1 MVLGPQAGQEVGRDF
16 ELRIVRRKVMA
27 TNFSTA
33 QTLMR
38 EAENCLAEA
47 KRYFAEGDWNFTIR
61 RAQECVE
68 LALKGLLKAG
78 GWEVPKRHDVGA
90 IVAERLQEAGIVMET
105 EVAQKIVSASERL
118 SQQQA
123 PAFYWEIA
131 FTRDD
136 AKLAIEDAE
145 FVLAWAKGMLRRFQL
160 GVS

>member
-1 MVLGPQAGQEVGRDF
+1 
-16 ELRIVRRKVMA
+16 MA

-38 EAENCLAEA
+38 EAENCLTEA

-90 IVAERLQEAGIVMET
+90 IVLERLREVGITMET
-105 EVAQKIVSASERL
+105 ETAQKIASASERL
-118 SQQQA
+118 AQQRA

-131 FTRDD
+131 FTRND
-136 AKLAIEDAE
+136 AETAIEDAE
-145 FVLAWAKGMLRRFQL
+145 FVLAWAKELLRRIQIGGEL
-160 GVS
+160 K